1 MLCVSA
7 FAPAWAVGLGQASGV
22 EMGCSVIGVSGRLVD
37 GKVVEFA
44 VVVGGGPPF
53 YGEHIHSYSGFSHG
67 PEPIFFGKAGFG
79 EEGAAHFDGGVPMAF
94 NGAVLGLS
102 VGQGGSDA
110 DSMRAEK
117 CADRARK
124 EPPVKVASEALGK
137 AASVNKESPESVG
150 DGVTGEVR

>member
-1 MLCVSA
+1 MVA
-7 FAPAWAVGLGQASGV
+7 RARTWAVGLGQARET
-22 EMGCSVIGVSGRLVD
+22 EMGCSVIGLNGRLVD
-37 GKVVEFA
+37 GKVMKFA

-53 YGEHIHSYSGFSHG
+53 YGEHIHLYSGFSHG

-102 VGQGGSDA
+102 EGRGGSNV
-110 DSMRAEK
+110 DSMRTEK
-117 CADRARK
+117 GADRARK